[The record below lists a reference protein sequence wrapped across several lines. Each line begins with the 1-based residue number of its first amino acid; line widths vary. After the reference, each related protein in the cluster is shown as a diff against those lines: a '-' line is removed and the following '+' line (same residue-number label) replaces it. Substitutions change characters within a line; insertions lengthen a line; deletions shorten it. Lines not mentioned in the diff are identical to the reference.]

1 MVFRVL
7 ISRVRFYT
15 ERRLHAC
22 GGVAARRPINKEASM
37 ETVQEILQ
45 HKGSDVWSIHPEAT
59 VHDALVR
66 MSDKNV
72 GALLVIDSGGRLR
85 GIFSERDYA
94 RHVIDRAGNLRDIPV
109 SDVMT
114 RQVRGIAPERTVE
127 ECMAVM
133 TENRV
138 RHLPVFDGGELT
150 GLVSI
155 GDVVKAVIHEKDFVI
170 DQLEHYIAG
179 SL

>member
-1 MVFRVL
+1 
-7 ISRVRFYT
+7 
-15 ERRLHAC
+15 
-22 GGVAARRPINKEASM
+22 M
-37 ETVQEILQ
+37 ETVREILQ
-45 HKGSDVWSIHPEAT
+45 HKGSSVWSIDPEAT
-59 VHDALVR
+59 VHDALEE
-66 MSDKNV
+66 MAAKNI
-72 GALLVIDSGGRLR
+72 GALLVIDSERRLR

-94 RHVIDRAGNLRDIPV
+94 RHVIDRGEDLRNIPV
-109 SDVMT
+109 SEVMT
-114 RQVRGIAPERTVE
+114 RKVRGIAPERTVE

-138 RHLPVFDGGELT
+138 RHLPVFEGTELV

>member
-1 MVFRVL
+1 
-7 ISRVRFYT
+7 
-15 ERRLHAC
+15 
-22 GGVAARRPINKEASM
+22 M
-37 ETVQEILQ
+37 ETVREILQ
-45 HKGSDVWSIHPEAT
+45 HKGSEVWSIDPEAT
-59 VHDALVR
+59 VHDALEEMR
-66 MSDKNV
+66 DKNV
-72 GALLVIDSGGRLR
+72 GALLIIDSRGKLH

-94 RHVIDRAGNLRDIPV
+94 RHVIDRKEDLRHIPV
-109 SDVMT
+109 SEVMT

-138 RHLPVFDGGELT
+138 RHLPVFDGKELI

-155 GDVVKAVIHEKDFVI
+155 GDVVKAVIHEKEFVI

>member
-1 MVFRVL
+1 
-7 ISRVRFYT
+7 
-15 ERRLHAC
+15 
-22 GGVAARRPINKEASM
+22 M
-37 ETVQEILQ
+37 ETVREILQ
-45 HKGSDVWSIHPEAT
+45 HKGSNVWSVDPEAT
-59 VHDALVR
+59 VHDALEEMVA
-66 MSDKNV
+66 KNI
-72 GALLVIDSGGRLR
+72 GALLVIDSEGRLR

-94 RHVIDRAGNLRDIPV
+94 RHGIDRGEDLSNVPV
-109 SDVMT
+109 SEVMT
-114 RQVRGIAPERTVE
+114 RKVRGIAPERTVE

-138 RHLPVFDGGELT
+138 RHLPVFEGAQLV